1 MTAPNQVSDPL
12 AGAGEA
18 MSPEAVANMERRL
31 LEAFSQHHH
40 WPDRSGATGHDG
52 WALLRRSRSRL
63 EPVRRGAACTSFP
76 GRRRL

>member
-1 MTAPNQVSDPL
+1 MTAPNEVSDPL

-40 WPDRSGATGHDG
+40 SAG
-52 WALLRRSRSRL
+52 
-63 EPVRRGAACTSFP
+63 PVRRHRARWMGIAAAARDCGGS
-76 GRRRL
+76 RCDVA